1 MDEMEH
7 RLTEVRADGV
17 RLEADFAVPRE
28 PLGTVIFAHGSGSS
42 RRSPRN
48 VEVARTLNDAGMA
61 TLLFDLLEASEATDR
76 ANVFDVP
83 LLGMRLVAATE
94 WLRHQPET
102 GDLPI
107 GYFGASTGA
116 AAALWA
122 AGDLGTSVAAVV
134 SRGGRPD
141 LAVARLGAVTAAT
154 RLIVGGLDQE
164 VLRLNREAQAQMRCE
179 TDLVVIPGAG
189 HLFEQPGTLEA
200 VADQA
205 AAWFRTHL
213 R

>member
-1 MDEMEH
+1 MEKTKH
-7 RLTEVRADGV
+7 RETEVRADGV
-17 RLEADFAVPRE
+17 RLAADLGVPRGA
-28 PLGTVIFAHGSGSS
+28 LGTVIFAHGSGSS

-48 VEVARTLNDAGMA
+48 VEVARTLNDAAIA
-61 TLLFDLLEASEATDR
+61 TLLFDLLDASEATDR
-76 ANVFDVP
+76 QKVFDIP
-83 LLGMRLVAATE
+83 LLGTRLVAATE
-94 WLRHQPET
+94 WLRQQPE
-102 GDLPI
+102 GALPV

-122 AGDLGTSVAAVV
+122 AADVGTTVAAVV

-141 LAVARLGAVTAAT
+141 LAAGRLGVVTSAT
-154 RLIVGGLDQE
+154 MLIVGGLDQE
-164 VLRLNREAQAQMRCE
+164 VLRLNQEARAKMRCV

-189 HLFEQPGTLEA
+189 HLFEEPGTLEA
-200 VADQA
+200 VADHA